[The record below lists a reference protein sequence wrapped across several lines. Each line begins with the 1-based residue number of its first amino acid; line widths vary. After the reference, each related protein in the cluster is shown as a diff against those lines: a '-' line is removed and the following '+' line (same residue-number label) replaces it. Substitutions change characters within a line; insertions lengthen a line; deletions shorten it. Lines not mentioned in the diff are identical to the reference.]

1 MVKVDYDWKHDIL
14 YIYKEN
20 ERAKFSVEVLNNF
33 VIDIGFDNKVVGL
46 EIFDAS
52 KTLRI
57 AKKELKN
64 IKKAKLATLIRKGV
78 YGVAYSL
85 RLEKVNVESE
95 LQIPVFAK

>member
-1 MVKVDYDWKHDIL
+1 MAKVNYDWKHDIL
-14 YIYKEN
+14 YIYKN

-52 KTLRI
+52 KILRI